1 MAKDTAVGDITLE
14 WDQASLRDWDRLI
27 SAMPQS
33 PLEQSWAYG
42 LAMAQTTPFNV
53 HTLIARQNCKVI
65 AFSLVYSW
73 RLAGTVTV
81 TKIIRGPLFPNPID
95 ALTRSR
101 LYAEIK
107 AAFPLHKLNF
117 FTWMPEQVSSP
128 EATKFMADV
137 SMRQVI
143 TGYSTIWLNLAQ
155 SPDVLR
161 SQLDGKWRNQLKKA
175 EAATFKTRIS
185 EKGMDLEWL
194 LQKHDEHRK
203 NKQLRAPAGDFVRAV
218 IRHCQG
224 KQHVMVLAAQKRRS
238 NHAAILLLRH
248 GRTATYYIGYSDEI
262 GRRNYLHNLLLWRG
276 IEKLVA
282 DGVQWLDLG
291 GIDGQRM
298 PGVSR
303 FKLGLGGTP
312 TTLAG
317 TYL

>member
-1 MAKDTAVGDITLE
+1 
-14 WDQASLRDWDRLI
+14 
-27 SAMPQS
+27 
-33 PLEQSWAYG
+33 
-42 LAMAQTTPFNV
+42 
-53 HTLIARQNCKVI
+53 
-65 AFSLVYSW
+65 
-73 RLAGTVTV
+73 
-81 TKIIRGPLFPNPID
+81 
-95 ALTRSR
+95 
-101 LYAEIK
+101 
-107 AAFPLHKLNF
+107 
-117 FTWMPEQVSSP
+117 
-128 EATKFMADV
+128 
-137 SMRQVI
+137 
-143 TGYSTIWLNLAQ
+143 
-155 SPDVLR
+155 
-161 SQLDGKWRNQLKKA
+161 
-175 EAATFKTRIS
+175 
-185 EKGMDLEWL
+185 MDLEWL

-262 GRRNYLHNLLLWRG
+262 GRRNYLHNLLLWQG